1 MEKGGKK
8 EEKDEDMNGGGGNRG
23 GGIRILSLHQD
34 NVQSIV
40 AEVQRIVAALEP
52 FSERVSASVQK
63 GGKRVREFLRFL
75 VLKVL
80 LMDTD
85 ATMLSPSWSVDKV
98 WHACLRDTKLYREI
112 CDAILPV
119 LMPAPRVIDH
129 NPSGA
134 NDALRGTRY
143 QNTRTFY
150 KKAFGK
156 KAPLK
161 WWPVEGAGRLHP
173 KSAACRNTVQQ
184 SYSASGMKIYVLQVD
199 RNKYALHVEPSD
211 SIDSLK
217 QKLFTLTGIT
227 AADQRLLI
235 DGTVMQN
242 GAMVSD
248 YKIESEETLELH
260 KPQVGC

>member
-23 GGIRILSLHQD
+23 GGIRILSSHQD
-34 NVQSIV
+34 NMQSIA
-40 AEVQRIVAALEP
+40 AEVQRIAAALEP

-112 CDAILPV
+112 CDAVLPV
-119 LMPAPRVIDH
+119 LVPAPRVIDH

-143 QNTRTFY
+143 QNTRTMY

-156 KAPLK
+156 TPPLQ
-161 WWPVEGAGRLHP
+161 WWPVEGAGRPQL
-173 KSAACRNTVQQ
+173 KKASCSDFRNEPGTLIV
-184 SYSASGMKIYVLQVD
+184 VND
-199 RNKYALHVEPSD
+199 NRKYALHVEPSD
-211 SIDSLK
+211 SVEKLKKKVHARSGIKPEDQSLFFDGL
-217 QKLFTLTGIT
+217 KL
-227 AADQRLLI
+227 
-235 DGTVMQN
+235 QN
-242 GAMVSD
+242 GKTMAD
-248 YKIESEETLELH
+248 YEFADEDEIELMLE
-260 KPQVGC
+260 QVGC